1 MRREITLELDSA
13 LAPARAGRFP
23 ELREGETLTE
33 YICRGV
39 LAVYGMERAFL
50 GSHSAAARR
59 LGMNRTTL
67 YDWLEWARR
76 HRAK

>member
-1 MRREITLELDSA
+1 MDLERKYA
-13 LAPARAGRFP
+13 LAPGHADSFP
-23 ELREGETLTE
+23 PPRDGETLTE

-39 LAVYGMERAFL
+39 LAVYEMERAFL
-50 GSHSAAARR
+50 GNHSAAARR

-76 HRAK
+76 HKTR